1 MTHFYPAFG
10 SGLTLHQL
18 KEAKA
23 AGLFLSGSLTAEAL
37 LGIRDAG
44 LLAASEYAAHLRR
57 MRLQTDLPLI
67 ADLQS
72 GFGNP
77 MNTFYTAQE
86 FERSGADALLIS
98 DQKSPAHTQGA
109 PAITA
114 DSDFLGK
121 IHAAL
126 DARDNPNTQIW
137 ALMESLP
144 TQGIGETCDKLT
156 WLDRLP
162 ISAIAIAHWTLPQLK
177 ALANTPHQ
185 KPLIAT
191 WRFDTP
197 LIDGIDGWLDT
208 GYLEDHAAMNIRET
222 LDTMPLIETSKEAF

>member
-18 KEAKA
+18 HDSSAT
-23 AGLFLSGSLTAEAL
+23 GLFLSGSLTAETL

-57 MRLQTDLPLI
+57 MRLQTNLPLI

-77 MNTFYTAQE
+77 MNTYYTAQE
-86 FERSGADALLIS
+86 FERSGANVLLIS

-109 PAITA
+109 PAITSDA
-114 DSDFLGK
+114 DFLGK

-126 DARDNPNTQIW
+126 DARDNPDTQIW
-137 ALMESLP
+137 GLMESLP
-144 TQGIGETCDKLT
+144 TQGIELACDKLN

-162 ISAIAIAHWTLPQLK
+162 ISAIAIAHWTLPQLQ
-177 ALANTPHQ
+177 ALANTPHH

-208 GYLEDHAAMNIRET
+208 GYLEDHAALNIRET
-222 LDTMPLIETSKEAF
+222 LNSMPLTATSKEAF

>member
-1 MTHFYPAFG
+1 MTQLYPAFG

-18 KEAKA
+18 QETTA
-23 AGLFLSGSLTAEAL
+23 AGLFLSGSLTAETL

-57 MRLQTDLPLI
+57 MRLQTNLPLI

-77 MNTFYTAQE
+77 MNTYYTAQE
-86 FERSGADALLIS
+86 FERSGADCLLIS

-109 PAITA
+109 PAITTDA
-114 DSDFLGK
+114 DFLGK
-121 IHAAL
+121 LHAAL
-126 DARDNPNTQIW
+126 DARDDPNTEIW

-144 TQGIGETCDKLT
+144 TQGIGKTCDKLT
-156 WLDRLP
+156 WLERLP
-162 ISAIAIAHWTLPQLK
+162 ISAIVIAHWTLPQLK
-177 ALANTPHQ
+177 ALANTPHH

-197 LIDGIDGWLDT
+197 MISGIDGLLDT
-208 GYLEDHAAMNIRET
+208 SYLEDHAALNMRET
-222 LDTMPLIETSKEAF
+222 LAAMPLTATSKEAL